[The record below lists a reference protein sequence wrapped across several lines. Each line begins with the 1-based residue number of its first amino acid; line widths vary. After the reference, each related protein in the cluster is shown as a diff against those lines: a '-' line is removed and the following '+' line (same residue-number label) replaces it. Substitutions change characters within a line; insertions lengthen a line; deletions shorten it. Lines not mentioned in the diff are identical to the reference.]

1 MIYLDS
7 SIALAQI
14 LAEPQRVPDRLW
26 DETLVSSRLLAYE
39 VWNRIH
45 VQGDTRLH
53 DAAHELIGRVSLL
66 DLDPSCLARALEPF
80 PLAVPTL
87 DALHLTS
94 IAYLRERR
102 VDVALASFDQRLLK
116 AAHALKI
123 PIYEC

>member
-53 DAAHELIGRVSLL
+53 DAAHELIGRVSFSTSILL
-66 DLDPSCLARALEPF
+66 VSPARSSRSRSPF
-80 PLAVPTL
+80 PRSTL
-87 DALHLTS
+87 C
-94 IAYLRERR
+94 I
-102 VDVALASFDQRLLK
+102 
-116 AAHALKI
+116 
-123 PIYEC
+123 